1 MAESAVASRSLEE
14 RERELAATN
23 VAPAITVASEYDR
36 HTETLER
43 GEAEAEDPWAF
54 AGENE
59 SIDSFIAGAAPSCT
73 AKAWIA
79 TQHDE
84 RKRLVEEYYE
94 KLEGVEGAAGRES
107 MGEIA
112 AAWEAAETKTL
123 DTLTGV
129 LKDHKY
135 GCGKWMVRRHGQ
147 RALVV
152 PQLSI
157 QAAWDVGFGS
167 GLGCSTHCRGALLQ
181 LRSPPPVHLP
191 CGHQRAPAP
200 LTCPLGTHA
209 QVFVPTS
216 EVDLVWEEVVRALW
230 EGKLGHTAKVSGAG
244 PHSSGSHVICVYV
257 DPFWD
262 VGEVERVLAALR
274 SECGIADSIKF
285 KADGVTMLNLAKD
298 NEFGIPPSFY
308 AASRGSSTLQVQT
321 PYNSKGPK
329 KERGGEWGGG
339 DGPRSYGG
347 HDRDSGRSKKKEK
360 QLDEDGF
367 EISGPAKPSRKKSMV
382 EREEPTAVEE
392 EEKERRKKDK
402 AKKKAEASGGFGAL
416 MGIDDGDADA
426 ILEKK
431 RRKAEKKAAKKAAEE
446 EQVAEESAASF
457 AALKAKL
464 ASGGGGAWGD
474 EDDEEEE
481 AAASK
486 ARKSEAE
493 AEEEDAEEEAE
504 EEEEEEEEVVVVPA
518 VAVAAA
524 PAEPAKEKKKKALT
538 DKELEVEA
546 MMAAL
551 ETNDKDEAKASGE
564 VRPPPRRL
572 GTRRS
577 PCTLGN
583 PSPPAPAP
591 FQHPSRTLHLRSCRR
606 RRPSVPR
613 RRLPLRPSSPRRR
626 RRRPRRRRRRTRRR
640 TRRPSLPRR
649 WPR

>member
-1 MAESAVASRSLEE
+1 M
-14 RERELAATN
+14 
-23 VAPAITVASEYDR
+23 
-36 HTETLER
+36 
-43 GEAEAEDPWAF
+43 
-54 AGENE
+54 
-59 SIDSFIAGAAPSCT
+59 
-73 AKAWIA
+73 
-79 TQHDE
+79 
-84 RKRLVEEYYE
+84 
-94 KLEGVEGAAGRES
+94 
-107 MGEIA
+107 
-112 AAWEAAETKTL
+112 
-123 DTLTGV
+123 
-129 LKDHKY
+129 
-135 GCGKWMVRRHGQ
+135 
-147 RALVV
+147 
-152 PQLSI
+152 
-157 QAAWDVGFGS
+157 
-167 GLGCSTHCRGALLQ
+167 
-181 LRSPPPVHLP
+181 
-191 CGHQRAPAP
+191 
-200 LTCPLGTHA
+200 
-209 QVFVPTS
+209 PTS

-257 DPFWD
+257 DPFWE
-262 VGEVERVLAALR
+262 VSEVERVLAALR

-339 DGPRSYGG
+339 EERRGDGPRSYGG
-347 HDRDSGRSKKKEK
+347 QDGGNRDAGPDKKTVVCKHGMECKLWKTGRCVSIH
-360 QLDEDGF
+360 LDADGF
-367 EISGPAKPSRKKSMV
+367 EITGPAKQSRKKGST
-382 EREEPTAVEE
+382 EREEPTAAEDD
-392 EEKERRKKDK
+392 EKDRRKKDK

-474 EDDEEEE
+474 DDEEEDEEE
-481 AAASK
+481 AAVAASK
-486 ARKSEAE
+486 AARKAAAAAE
-493 AEEEDAEEEAE
+493 AAAEEAAEEEAE
-504 EEEEEEEEVVVVPA
+504 EEEEEEEEVA
-518 VAVAAA
+518 VAAAA

-551 ETNDKDEAKASGE
+551 ETNDKDEAKEGGE

-577 PCTLGN
+577 LSTLHNPAPLPHLLLHPAPPCTCAAVGGGGQARQEEGCRRDQAAGGGSGGPRGGGGGRVGEHGAKVCRGGCRADEGEAGGCEEEAREQEGRQLGGGGGGGGGQGARGGGAAWSKCPRLQQPVRPTTAPEAHPLAQGCLPGRRGA
-583 PSPPAPAP
+583 PSPFGSRREAALWLARRCLPQSRRAPP
-591 FQHPSRTLHLRSCRR
+591 
-606 RRPSVPR
+606 
-613 RRLPLRPSSPRRR
+613 PLLLIQDGGDKKKKAKGAYHNGPKQTGVKQRGSDAKYQGE
-626 RRRPRRRRRRTRRR
+626 
-640 TRRPSLPRR
+640 
-649 WPR
+649 